1 LHVWDHWRIGSLE
14 LLYPDKIIRENKII
28 GCMKSALRTI
38 GAVSIFSI
46 AMAALE
52 SAVVVY
58 LRALYY
64 PEEFNVQFKIIDE
77 HILLIEIVRE
87 VATLVM
93 LSAVSYIAGNN
104 FRERL
109 AYFLLSFA
117 VWDIF
122 YYGWLKVFIDWPS
135 SLLDWDILFL
145 IPITWIGPVAAP
157 LICSVTMIVL
167 AMFFLQYDSPIKKT
181 TWTCLVLGTL
191 LILFTFTR
199 DYTELIVAN
208 DFVKDYPN
216 VMQNPNFVAKASVLT
231 PKPYAW
237 NIFWA
242 GEFMFLLAIINIR
255 LNKQVTV

>member
-1 LHVWDHWRIGSLE
+1 
-14 LLYPDKIIRENKII
+14 
-28 GCMKSALRTI
+28 MKPILRTVV
-38 GAVSIFSI
+38 AVSVFSI

-64 PEEFNVQFKIIDE
+64 PEEFTVQFKIIDQ

-87 VATLVM
+87 IATLAM
-93 LSAVSYIAGNN
+93 LASIGFIAGNN
-104 FRERL
+104 FRERM
-109 AYFLLSFA
+109 AYFLISFA
-117 VWDIF
+117 VWDVF
-122 YYGWLKVFIDWPS
+122 YYGWLKVFIDWPAS
-135 SLLDWDILFL
+135 FLDWDILFL

-157 LICSVTMIVL
+157 IICSLTMIVL
-167 AMFFLQYDSPIKKT
+167 AVFLLLYKSVMT
-181 TWTCLVLGTL
+181 RATWTCLVLGTL

-199 DYTELIVAN
+199 DYAQLIALN

-216 VMQNPNFVAKASVLT
+216 LMQNPDFVAKAAMLT

-242 GEFMFLLAIINIR
+242 GEFMFLLAIINVK
-255 LNKQVTV
+255 LNKYHGMITREMISTSQ

>member
-1 LHVWDHWRIGSLE
+1 
-14 LLYPDKIIRENKII
+14 
-28 GCMKSALRTI
+28 MKSALRTI

-87 VATLVM
+87 VATLLM

-122 YYGWLKVFIDWPS
+122 YYGWLKVFYRLAVFIFGLGYFVPDSDYLDWSCSGTPYMFGDNDCAGHVS
-135 SLLDWDILFL
+135 SL
-145 IPITWIGPVAAP
+145 
-157 LICSVTMIVL
+157 
-167 AMFFLQYDSPIKKT
+167 
-181 TWTCLVLGTL
+181 
-191 LILFTFTR
+191 
-199 DYTELIVAN
+199 
-208 DFVKDYPN
+208 
-216 VMQNPNFVAKASVLT
+216 
-231 PKPYAW
+231 
-237 NIFWA
+237 
-242 GEFMFLLAIINIR
+242 IR
-255 LNKQVTV
+255 LTH